1 MLAIFFLT
9 YPISLTELP
18 LDFLRTA
25 INPTEL
31 PMKKLI
37 ELREKRAAK
46 VAEMRNLHQKDKME
60 DTEEQRFKALETE
73 VTDIDGQISREERM
87 ASFEREEQRGETV
100 SGGEF
105 DRELRNYSLASAI
118 SGVLAGRLT
127 GREAEIDQE
136 LKRGRESRS
145 GASGIHLAV
154 PSEILLGGREQ
165 RNQTV
170 GTASAGGYTVATNVA
185 AVADRMRP
193 ALKVESLGATVLR
206 GLTGFLDLPNLAS
219 SGTASWVAENGN
231 ATRSAVTFEKVS
243 MAPKTVTAEYRLSRR
258 LMLQSSTAIEDL
270 LRRDLGFLLAQALD
284 AAAIAGSGVAP
295 VPLGI
300 LNTAGV
306 TKVTTETAF
315 SDTTANLIAE
325 LELDDVTG
333 TSAFLTNPTVMK
345 MARKLKDGD
354 DHVMP
359 SSELFHGQ
367 RVEVSS
373 QVPSDLGVGD
383 DKSALIYG
391 QWGELYL
398 GYWSAVDILINPY
411 HPDVASNG
419 GALLHAF
426 LDADVAVRHPQAFAY
441 AEI

>member
-1 MLAIFFLT
+1 
-9 YPISLTELP
+9 
-18 LDFLRTA
+18 
-25 INPTEL
+25 
-31 PMKKLI
+31 MKKLI
-37 ELREKRAAK
+37 ELREKKAAK
-46 VAEMRNLHQKDKME
+46 VAEMRTLPAKEKLETTD
-60 DTEEQRFKALETE
+60 EQRFTALETE
-73 VTDIDGQISREERM
+73 VTDIDGQIAREERM
-87 ASFEREEQRGETV
+87 AAFEREEQRGETV
-100 SGGEF
+100 TGGEF
-105 DRELRNYSLASAI
+105 DRELRNYSLAAAI
-118 SGVLAGRLT
+118 NGALTGRLT

-170 GTASAGGYTVATNVA
+170 GTPAAGGYTVATNLA
-185 AVADRMRP
+185 AVADRFRP
-193 ALKVESLGATVLR
+193 ALKVESMGATVLR
-206 GLTGFLDLPNLAS
+206 GLTGFLDLPNLAE
-219 SGTASWVAENGN
+219 SGTATWVAENGN
-231 ATRSAVTFEKVS
+231 ATRSAATFEKVS

-258 LMLQSSTAIEDL
+258 LMLQSNTAIEDL
-270 LRRDLGFLLAQALD
+270 LRRDLGFLLAQELD
-284 AAAIAGSGVAP
+284 RASINGSGVAP
-295 VPLGI
+295 EPRGV
-300 LNTAGV
+300 LNTPGV
-306 TKVTTETAF
+306 TKVDTDALSLSFTAA
-315 SDTTANLIAE
+315 DLIAE

-333 TSAFLTNPTVMK
+333 TAAFLTNPTVMK
-345 MARKLKDGD
+345 SVRRMVDADG
-354 DHVMP
+354 HAFAT
-359 SSELFHGQ
+359 SEVFHNS
-367 RVEVSS
+367 RVEVST
-373 QVPSDLGVGD
+373 QVPANIGADD

>member
-1 MLAIFFLT
+1 
-9 YPISLTELP
+9 
-18 LDFLRTA
+18 
-25 INPTEL
+25 
-31 PMKKLI
+31 MKKLL

-46 VAEMRNLHQKDKME
+46 VAEMRTLHQKDKLE
-60 DTEEQRFKALETE
+60 DNEEQRFKALETE
-73 VTDIDGQISREERM
+73 VTDIDGQITREERM
-87 ASFEREEQRGETV
+87 AAFEREEQRGDTI
-100 SGGEF
+100 SGNGEL
-105 DRELRNYSLASAI
+105 DRELRKYNLGSAI
-118 SGVLAGRLT
+118 MGALSGRLT

-154 PSEILLGGREQ
+154 PSEILLGAREQ

-170 GTASAGGYTVATNVA
+170 GTNTAGGYTVATNLA
-185 AVADRMRP
+185 AVADRFRP
-193 ALKVESLGATVLR
+193 ALKVEGMGATVLR

-219 SGTASWVAENGN
+219 SGTATWVAENGN

-243 MAPKTVTAEYRLSRR
+243 MAPKTVTGEYRLSRR
-258 LMLQSSTAIEDL
+258 LMLQSNESMEDL

-284 AAAIAGSGVAP
+284 KAAISGSGTAP
-295 VPLGI
+295 EPRGV
-300 LNTAGV
+300 LNTSGV
-306 TKVTTETAF
+306 TKVTTETYLG
-315 SDTTANLIAE
+315 DTTANLIAE
-325 LELDDVTG
+325 LEVDDVTG
-333 TSAFLTNPTVMK
+333 TGAFLTNPVVMK
-345 MARKLKDGD
+345 AVRKIKDAGGNAIESKI
-354 DHVMP
+354 V
-359 SSELFHGQ
+359 FHDQ
-367 RVEVSS
+367 RVDVTT
-373 QVPSDLGVGD
+373 QVPTNLGTGTN
-383 DKSALIYG
+383 KSALIYG